1 MSSHIGRVVGFARV
15 STKEQQAEG
24 QSLAVQELH
33 ISQYVAQQ
41 GGELL
46 KVFSVAESARS
57 SEQRRVFREM
67 MDFAEDPRNK
77 VNCLV
82 FKSVDRATRNTLD
95 LHRLDALWREHG
107 IDVRIVDG
115 DMRMST
121 SGGNLLIHLLGIIA
135 KHATD
140 TQTSKI
146 NEARENLRN
155 EGILA
160 YRAPFGYQNTRIGK
174 VAHVVIHSDNGPKV
188 RRIFELY
195 AFENLTVRDLV
206 DRLKAEGITYT
217 TKHPRFNK
225 AKLHTML
232 RDRTYLGDI
241 RTPTGYRPGT
251 SHQPLIDRATFD
263 RVQIR
268 LGDKHY
274 TKHAMAFAGVMT
286 CGECGRRITGERIR
300 NRYVYY
306 RCGSYS
312 SPGHADRSRMT
323 EAGVD
328 DQIVDFLK
336 SLSFGDPELLDW
348 FRDALRAAA
357 GKTQQDA
364 AGRRSRLRAELDRL
378 EKKVDGLL
386 ELRLAGE
393 LTADQFRAAKDR
405 FVADKRDLEREIAA
419 ESKDQLAQGEAAV
432 QALELSESLAAR
444 WSTADPITKRLILST
459 VTLNITMNAGKLD
472 VTAASP
478 FDLLVEGGILRNG
491 RSEKI

>member
-217 TKHPRFNK
+217 TKHPRFKK
-225 AKLHTML
+225 AKLHP
-232 RDRTYLGDI
+232 R
-241 RTPTGYRPGT
+241 
-251 SHQPLIDRATFD
+251 
-263 RVQIR
+263 
-268 LGDKHY
+268 
-274 TKHAMAFAGVMT
+274 
-286 CGECGRRITGERIR
+286 
-300 NRYVYY
+300 
-306 RCGSYS
+306 
-312 SPGHADRSRMT
+312 
-323 EAGVD
+323 
-328 DQIVDFLK
+328 
-336 SLSFGDPELLDW
+336 
-348 FRDALRAAA
+348 
-357 GKTQQDA
+357 
-364 AGRRSRLRAELDRL
+364 
-378 EKKVDGLL
+378 
-386 ELRLAGE
+386 
-393 LTADQFRAAKDR
+393 
-405 FVADKRDLEREIAA
+405 
-419 ESKDQLAQGEAAV
+419 
-432 QALELSESLAAR
+432 
-444 WSTADPITKRLILST
+444 
-459 VTLNITMNAGKLD
+459 
-472 VTAASP
+472 
-478 FDLLVEGGILRNG
+478 
-491 RSEKI
+491 

>member
-1 MSSHIGRVVGFARV
+1 MSNPVIRFVGFARV
-15 STKEQQAEG
+15 STKEQEAEG
-24 QSLAVQELH
+24 QSLAVQENA
-33 ISQYVAQQ
+33 IRAYVAQQ
-41 GGELL
+41 GGVLL
-46 KVFSVAESARS
+46 KIFRVAESARA
-57 SEQRRVFREM
+57 SEERRVFQEM
-67 MDFAEDPRNK
+67 LAFAEDPANN
-77 VNCLV
+77 VDCIA

-95 LHRLDALWREHG
+95 LHRFEALWEKRR
-107 IDVRIVDG
+107 IDVRIVEG
-115 DMRMST
+115 DMRMSDA
-121 SGGNLLIHLLGIIA
+121 GGNLMINMLGVWA
-135 KHATD
+135 KHQIQ
-140 TQTSKI
+140 TQAGKI
-146 NEARENLRN
+146 NEAREHLRDQ
-155 EGILA
+155 GKLA
-160 YRAPFGYQNTRIGK
+160 YRAPFGYQNTRIGQ
-174 VAHVVIHSDNGPKV
+174 VAHVIIHPENGPKI

-195 AFENLTVRDLV
+195 AFENLTVRDLI

-225 AKLHTML
+225 AKLHTIL
-232 RDRTYLGDI
+232 RDRTYLGEI

-251 SHQPLIDRATFD
+251 SHQPLIDHATFD

-268 LGDKHY
+268 LGDRRY
-274 TKHAMAFAGVMT
+274 TKHSMAFAGIMT

-300 NRYVYY
+300 DRYVYY
-306 RCGSYS
+306 RCGGYS
-312 SPGHADRSRMT
+312 APGHVDRTRVT
-323 EAGVD
+323 EAEVD
-328 DQIVDFLK
+328 DQFVDFLK
-336 SLSFGDPELLDW
+336 SLSFGDPELLHW